1 MDTQKPKFPLSKV
14 NQHTHT
20 HTHTSE
26 TEAQREER
34 LRKRRQKDRARKA
47 LVASSESQ
55 EERASRLEHK
65 NAFKRQRLTD
75 ETDKER
81 VTRLELMQ
89 QRLVA
94 ESKEERDTRLENVQ
108 PDQHLPPFEQR
119 CVQSTTRSFH
129 QEMSTI
135 DTATCS
141 TCMEKFPGMKVNGQS
156 ECLRCA
162 CDKNVP
168 KLYSLDNNF

>member
-1 MDTQKPKFPLSKV
+1 
-14 NQHTHT
+14 
-20 HTHTSE
+20 
-26 TEAQREER
+26 
-34 LRKRRQKDRARKA
+34 
-47 LVASSESQ
+47 
-55 EERASRLEHK
+55 
-65 NAFKRQRLTD
+65 
-75 ETDKER
+75 
-81 VTRLELMQ
+81 MQ

-94 ESKEERDTRLENVQ
+94 ESKEEKATRLENVQ

-119 CVQSTTRSFH
+119 CVQSAMRSFH

-162 CDKNVP
+162 RDKNVP
-168 KLYSLDNNF
+168 KLYSLDNNVHSGHIPPQLQVSIKWNLGPYICMSA

>member
-1 MDTQKPKFPLSKV
+1 M
-14 NQHTHT
+14 
-20 HTHTSE
+20 
-26 TEAQREER
+26 
-34 LRKRRQKDRARKA
+34 DRARKA

-81 VTRLELMQ
+81 VARLELMQ

-94 ESKEERDTRLENVQ
+94 ESKEERATRLENVQ
-108 PDQHLPPFEQR
+108 PDQHLPPCEQR
-119 CVQSTTRSFH
+119 CVQSAMRSFH

-135 DTATCS
+135 DTPTCS
-141 TCMEKFPGMKVNGQS
+141 TCPPPYVNLAPLIITKLIFKHLSSSAPPDAVATAPPSFLNTPFAKFLHTALLITVVVKGS
-156 ECLRCA
+156 IA
-162 CDKNVP
+162 
-168 KLYSLDNNF
+168 